1 MASIIHDVF
10 LVLVLFLVVPATFLL
25 QSDASRSK
33 TVVVTNNHT
42 NYLSIRCFSFVEDE
56 VVKHMAPREQ
66 FVTNVKKNPFYPSA
80 TMFNCS
86 TNIGTF
92 VAVKYDYECNMEN
105 HYSCDWRFDED
116 YAYRWEPKSNIW
128 VATEYAPN
136 YESLDRGGVIKGY
149 FAN

>member
-1 MASIIHDVF
+1 MASINGVF
-10 LVLVLFLVVPATFLL
+10 VVLLVAATFLL
-25 QSDASRSK
+25 LQTDASRLK
-33 TVVVTNNHT
+33 TVVVQNNHT
-42 NYLSIRCFSFVEDE
+42 NYLSIRCFSFVIDDY
-56 VVKHMAPREQ
+56 VKHLAPKEQ
-66 FVTNVKKNPFYPSA
+66 FKTNVENNPFYPSA

-86 TNIGTF
+86 TNMGTF

-105 HYSCDWRFDED
+105 YYSCDWKFDEN

-136 YESLDRGGVIKGY
+136 YESLERGGVIKGY